1 MKTKILVA
9 VAVVA
14 VLIVGVLSL
23 NYYLTPNPHVEIT
36 SFNTTKT
43 SSGSSLGVVN
53 VRFVLNLTNI
63 GTGDVKNLTVTFS
76 TNTTIEI
83 NKQLVY
89 INSTSPYDHIA
100 DLVMGESCL
109 LGGLR
114 TGEAKEFMFYWAVS
128 VGSYAPSLTATVK
141 SNQAILDQETATIPP
156 IPNVKITN
164 FIYLGKWHGTRLG
177 GAIDLFSLSY
187 TNLGTINVEDLTVT
201 LNTTKTNEKD
211 KDSPYPTPKPI
222 PGYNTTVFLDEYLNG
237 ETYTLESLKAGKTK
251 TLEKTYFMFGA
262 YNSVKPF
269 ALTATLKSN
278 DTILDQATIMI
289 PISIAA

>member
-1 MKTKILVA
+1 MKTKILLV

-23 NYYLTPNPHVEIT
+23 SYVLTPSPNVEIT

-53 VRFVLNLTNI
+53 VWFVLNLTNI
-63 GTGDVKNLTVTFS
+63 GRGDVENLTVTFS

-100 DLVMGESCL
+100 DFEMGESCP

-128 VGSYAPSLTATVK
+128 VDFNEPPLTATIK
-141 SNQAILDQETATIPP
+141 SNEIILDQATLTIPP

-164 FIYLGKWHGTRLG
+164 FICSGKWHGTALG
-177 GAIDLFSLSY
+177 SALDLFSLSY
-187 TNLGTINVEDLTVT
+187 TNLGNTDVKDLTVT
-201 LNTTKTNEKD
+201 LNTSKTNEKER
-211 KDSPYPTPKPI
+211 T
-222 PGYNTTVFLDEYLNG
+222 
-237 ETYTLESLKAGKTK
+237 
-251 TLEKTYFMFGA
+251 
-262 YNSVKPF
+262 
-269 ALTATLKSN
+269 
-278 DTILDQATIMI
+278 
-289 PISIAA
+289 

>member
-1 MKTKILVA
+1 MKTKIL

-23 NYYLTPNPHVEIT
+23 SYVLTPSPNVEIT

-53 VRFVLNLTNI
+53 VWFVLNLTNI
-63 GTGDVKNLTVTFS
+63 GRGDVENLTVTFS

-100 DLVMGESCL
+100 DFEMGESYL

-164 FIYLGKWHGTRLG
+164 FVCLGVKHGTRLG
-177 GAIDLFSLSY
+177 LIIDLFSLDY
-187 TNLGTINVEDLTVT
+187 TNLGVTDVEGLTVT
-201 LNTTKTNEKD
+201 LNTSKLA
-211 KDSPYPTPKPI
+211 PRPKK
-222 PGYNTTVFLDEYLNG
+222 YF
-237 ETYTLESLKAGKTK
+237 
-251 TLEKTYFMFGA
+251 TYF
-262 YNSVKPF
+262 P
-269 ALTATLKSN
+269 
-278 DTILDQATIMI
+278 
-289 PISIAA
+289 